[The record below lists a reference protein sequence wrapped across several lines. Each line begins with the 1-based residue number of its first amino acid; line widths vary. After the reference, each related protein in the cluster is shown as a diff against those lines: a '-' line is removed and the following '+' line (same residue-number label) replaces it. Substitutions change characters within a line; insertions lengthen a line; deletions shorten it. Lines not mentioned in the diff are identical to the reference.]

1 MLSGDDEVV
10 LPGYSAPGTDDPK
23 SWLCDFDAGGDAD
36 GDADADDDA
45 DADADF
51 DGWVW
56 PSPGGA
62 IKGLDSEDKVWWQ
75 LENEP
80 GSPACYFGPQGQD
93 AGVQYVVPPGW
104 PGGKNEEKARGFVTG
119 DDEEKPQP
127 DAAAGADEEKPPTD
141 AAAGADEEK
150 PPTDAAAL
158 AQTRKRRRRPTVRYS
173 DEDQGASFPR
183 VRSRV
188 RSQLGNRIKRVAVVL
203 CAPRKKW
210 KPRGVHVGPDCIPSP
225 LLVK

>member
-23 SWLCDFDAGGDAD
+23 SWLCDFAA
-36 GDADADDDA
+36 DADADDD
-45 DADADF
+45 F
-51 DGWVW
+51 DVWVL

-62 IKGLDSEDKVWWQ
+62 IKGLDSEDRVWWQ

-80 GSPACYFGPQGQD
+80 DSPACYFGPQGQD

-104 PGGKNEEKARGFVTG
+104 PGGSKNEEKGRGFVTG
-119 DDEEKPQP
+119 DDEETPQP

-158 AQTRKRRRRPTVRYS
+158 AQTRKRRRRPTVRYT

-188 RSQLGNRIKRVAVVL
+188 RSQQLGNRIKRVAVVL